1 MLQFHRDPYLIKE
14 GLATEL
20 AVIIPTFKERENID
34 ILLEKIEASLLGI
47 GWEAIFVDDDSTDG
61 TVAQKLEK
69 RAEIIHASAVFDASA
84 DEGMQS
90 TFAPLI
96 AVTDSDLQHD
106 EALLAP
112 MLEILRHGEAEV
124 VVSSRYAAGG
134 GM

>member
-69 RAEIIHASAVFDASA
+69 RAEIIHASAVLDASA
-84 DEGMQS
+84 D
-90 TFAPLI
+90 A
-96 AVTDSDLQHD
+96 DY
-106 EALLAP
+106 LL
-112 MLEILRHGEAEV
+112 RW
-124 VVSSRYAAGG
+124 
-134 GM
+134 